1 MRSLTTLLLLCI
13 LTACASPMSIPPTIV
28 VSTNTVLAPL
38 EPLTGDW
45 IGAITKPDGSTASI
59 VIHLNE
65 TEPILNIE
73 PMTRNWKL
81 DLSQTSD
88 NLKFSTAGS
97 TLDPFKEI
105 NFIGTYSSGN
115 FSGEINWDGQTSK
128 VTFTQIKTVDPL
140 VLEKYEGVYRFE
152 SGRVLSI
159 IVSPSFTTGG
169 VTFFSNSLML
179 TDFDSGAFRG
189 LYPLTEDTFA
199 IGALRVV
206 GAPFEGQIQ
215 FVKNDQGNI
224 ESLIWRDNSSAR
236 EQLASRVSIKYED
249 ITFTSADGTKLAG
262 RLSMPDTAEIFP
274 VIMMLHGS
282 EPGIRDNVSNKVM
295 MHYMVSQG
303 FAILNYDKRGVGASE
318 GQYVEAASPVNLQ
331 RHADDANAG
340 VQYLLTRPEI
350 DAQKI
355 GLIGYSQAGWV
366 IPVAVSQSQNIS
378 FFVIL
383 SGPVAST
390 AHDSKFNAYT
400 SGGNSSSA
408 QYDDAFITQ
417 QLRDFSPSGF
427 DPLPVIAEL
436 EQNGL
441 WLWGSVDKTVPAT
454 FCAENLQKI
463 IDTGKDNFSYQILP
477 NGDHGLNESQNGYFT
492 EIPYSPKVLFYSV
505 LTKWLEIHVLSSQ
518 E

>member
-1 MRSLTTLLLLCI
+1 MRILTTLLLLCV
-13 LTACASPMSIPPTIV
+13 LTACTSPTPIPPAIV
-28 VSTNTVLAPL
+28 DSTNTVSAPL
-38 EPLTGDW
+38 EPLTGEW

-65 TEPILNIE
+65 TESILNIE
-73 PMTRNWKL
+73 PLTHNWKL
-81 DLSQTSD
+81 DLSQTNG
-88 NLKFSTAGS
+88 NLEFSATGS
-97 TLDPFKEI
+97 TNDPFKEI
-105 NFIGTYSSGN
+105 NFTGTYSSGN
-115 FSGEINWDGQTSK
+115 FSGDMNWDGQTSK
-128 VTFTQIKTVDPL
+128 VIFAQIKTIDPS

-159 IVSPSFTTGG
+159 IVSPSFTAGG
-169 VTFFSNSLML
+169 FTFFSNSLML

-215 FVKNDQGNI
+215 FVENDQGNI
-224 ESLIWRDNSSAR
+224 ESLIWKDNSSAL
-236 EQLASRVSIKYED
+236 EQLATRVSIKHED
-249 ITFTSADGTKLAG
+249 ITYTSADGTKLAG
-262 RLSMPDTAEIFP
+262 SLSMPDTSEIHP
-274 VIMMLHGS
+274 AIMMLHGS
-282 EPGIRDNVSNKVM
+282 EPGTHDNVSNKVM
-295 MHYMVSQG
+295 MHFMVSQG

-318 GQYVEAASPVNLQ
+318 GKYVEAASPVNLQ
-331 RHADDANAG
+331 RHAEDAKAG
-340 VQYLLTRPEI
+340 VQYLLSRPEI
-350 DAQKI
+350 DPQKI

-366 IPVAVSQSQNIS
+366 IPLAVSQSQNIS
-378 FFVIL
+378 FFVVL

-390 AHDSKFNAYT
+390 AHDSRFNAYT
-400 SGGNSSSA
+400 SGVSLSSA
-408 QYDDAFITQ
+408 QYNDAFITQ

-436 EQNGL
+436 DQKGL

-492 EIPYSPKVLFYSV
+492 EIPYSPRVLFYSA
-505 LTKWLEIHVLSSQ
+505 LADWLEQYVLVP
-518 E
+518 